1 MDDVTRARTGAG
13 AGART
18 GAPPGAGESLADALG
33 RAAGG
38 DEAGFVAVYEAVAPA
53 VLGVARA
60 VLRDGA
66 QAEEVTQEVFVEV
79 WRTAGRYRADRGSV
93 RTWVLTM
100 AHRRAVDRVR
110 SAQAAT
116 DRERRAARLEAAVP
130 EFDEVTEAALEHEER
145 TRVRRCLEALT
156 PRQRQS
162 LILAYYRGRT
172 QREVSEELAVPLG
185 TVKTRLRDGLLRLRD
200 CLGVRGG

>member
-1 MDDVTRARTGAG
+1 MDDVTRGRVRAR
-13 AGART
+13 AR
-18 GAPPGAGESLADALG
+18 PGADEDLAAALG

-38 DEAGFVAVYEAVAPA
+38 DEAAFVSVYEAVAPA

-60 VLRDGA
+60 VLRDRA

-79 WRTAGRYRADRGSV
+79 WRTAGRYRRDRGSV
-93 RTWVLTM
+93 RTWVLTT

-110 SAQAAT
+110 SAQAAA
-116 DRERRAARLEAAVP
+116 DRDRRAARLEAALP

-145 TRVRRCLEALT
+145 ARVRHCLAALT

-162 LILAYYRGRT
+162 VILAYYRGRT
-172 QREVSEELAVPLG
+172 QREVSEELSVPLG
-185 TVKTRLRDGLLRLRD
+185 TVKTRLRDALLRLRD
-200 CLGVRGG
+200 CLGVGGR